1 MTAEYVDST
10 DDEETAIQD
19 FREMSIDPDTERLER
34 LRQLQDER
42 ERRALKAQAAIKKTP
57 LVNYQLALSK
67 AKRED
72 FDDLRQLK
80 FLYNGGVDRS
90 GSPVIVYQGANLP
103 VDAVNLDRVA
113 LFIIQSMDAVVEKQY
128 SVLYIHAGV
137 TDENQP
143 NAAWLKRLF
152 RIFSSKY
159 QANLRFCYMLEPTL
173 WLKLLIFVS
182 KGFVSNA
189 FYKKIVYLASSKD
202 IDNIADTL
210 ELPSHIYQKQKSVT
224 TASEDTDNQHQSAKA
239 EPSNQS
245 NHEAV
250 L

>member
-1 MTAEYVDST
+1 
-10 DDEETAIQD
+10 
-19 FREMSIDPDTERLER
+19 MSIDPDTERLER
-34 LRQLQDER
+34 LRQLQEER
-42 ERRALKAQAAIKKTP
+42 EKRALKAQAAIQKTP

-72 FDDLRQLK
+72 FEDLRRLK
-80 FLYNGGVDRS
+80 FLYKGGVDRS

-103 VDAVNLDRVA
+103 VDDVDLDRVA

-152 RIFSSKY
+152 KIFSSKY
-159 QANLRFCYMLEPTL
+159 QANLRFFYMLEPTI

-182 KGFVSNA
+182 KGFVNSA

-202 IDNIADTL
+202 IDNIADSL
-210 ELPSHIYQKQKSVT
+210 ELPPHIYQKKRE
-224 TASEDTDNQHQSAKA
+224 TASHKDDVDGTTDNNQSDHHVTDP

-245 NHEAV
+245 GNEAV

>member
-1 MTAEYVDST
+1 
-10 DDEETAIQD
+10 
-19 FREMSIDPDTERLER
+19 MSIDPDTERLER
-34 LRQLQDER
+34 LRQLQEER
-42 ERRALKAQAAIKKTP
+42 EKLALKAQAAIKKTP
-57 LVNYQLALSK
+57 LVNYQMALSK

-72 FDDLRQLK
+72 FEDLRRLK

-103 VDAVNLDRVA
+103 VDDVDLDRVA
-113 LFIIQSMDAVVEKQY
+113 LFVIQSMDAVVEKQY

-152 RIFSSKY
+152 KIFSSKY
-159 QANLRFCYMLEPTL
+159 QANLRFFYMLEPTI

-182 KGFVSNA
+182 KGFVNSA

-202 IDNIADTL
+202 IDNIADSL
-210 ELPSHIYQKQKSVT
+210 ELPPHIYQKKQEPTSHETNDSKN
-224 TASEDTDNQHQSAKA
+224 NQSDHQNAEA

-245 NHEAV
+245 GNEAV